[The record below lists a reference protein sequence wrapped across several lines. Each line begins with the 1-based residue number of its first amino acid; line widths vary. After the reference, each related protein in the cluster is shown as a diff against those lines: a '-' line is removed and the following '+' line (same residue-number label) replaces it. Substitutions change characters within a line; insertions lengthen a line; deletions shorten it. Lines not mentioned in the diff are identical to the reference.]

1 MTALVANTFNLVGIT
16 SMANWFNKL
25 NARLEKRRKIN
36 RTIQEL
42 EALTDFE
49 LADIGI
55 SRGMI
60 KSVAHETYNPQAND
74 NLKGWV

>member
-1 MTALVANTFNLVGIT
+1 MTALVANTFNLVGFT
-16 SMANWFNKL
+16 SVANWFNKL
-25 NARLEKRRKIN
+25 NARLEQRRKIN
-36 RTIQEL
+36 KTIQEL
-42 EALTDFE
+42 QALTDYE

>member
-25 NARLEKRRKIN
+25 NARLEQRRKIN
-36 RTIQEL
+36 KTIQEL

-60 KSVAHETYNPQAND
+60 KSVARETYNPQAND

>member
-25 NARLEKRRKIN
+25 NARLEQRRKIN
-36 RTIQEL
+36 KTIQEL
-42 EALTDFE
+42 QALTDRE
-49 LADIGI
+49 LSDIGI

-60 KSVAHETYNPQAND
+60 KSVAHETYNPKSNE
-74 NLKGWV
+74 NLEGWV

>member
-25 NARLEKRRKIN
+25 NARLEQRRKIN
-36 RTIQEL
+36 KTIQEL
-42 EALTDFE
+42 QALTDFE

-60 KSVAHETYNPQAND
+60 KSVAHETYNPKAND